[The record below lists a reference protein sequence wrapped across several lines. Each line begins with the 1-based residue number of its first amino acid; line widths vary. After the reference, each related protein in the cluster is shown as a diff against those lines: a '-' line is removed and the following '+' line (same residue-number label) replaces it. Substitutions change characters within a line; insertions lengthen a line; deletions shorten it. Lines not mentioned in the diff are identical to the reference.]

1 MCNGRVDKLRDLF
14 IGIDKKVPILG
25 GHKVIPINFDNAA
38 TTPVFKQVINKII
51 EASEDYGSIGR
62 GLGQKSEFSTAV
74 YKECRKFI
82 LDFFKAPLDKY
93 TAIFVNNTTDGIN
106 RLSNIL
112 ITSKEDIVITSRME
126 HHSNDLPWRGKCI
139 LDYIE
144 VDNNGRLKID
154 ELEEKLINHNGKVK
168 FISLIAASNVTGY
181 VNDLAK
187 IAKTVHKYGAK
198 LIVDGAQIVAH
209 KRIYMTSDQELENI
223 DFLVFSAHKMY
234 APFGS
239 GAIVGLKKYFNE
251 LEPDIKGGGTVEAVL
266 DYSEIWLQTPEKN
279 EAGSP
284 NFFGAVALV
293 EGLKELKKIGYD
305 KIEKHEKEILS
316 KTLEGMKS
324 IPKVINYGDVECYE
338 DRLGIAVFNIE
349 GIYNAEVAKILA
361 EFRAIAVRQGAF
373 CAHPYIRR
381 LLHLSDEE
389 ATAYLTNSR
398 CKMQGMIR
406 VSFGIYNSI
415 EEVNIFLNTIE
426 WISKNVSKF

>member
-1 MCNGRVDKLRDLF
+1 MFNGRVDKLRDLF
-14 IGIDKKVPILG
+14 IGLDKKVPVLG

-74 YKECRKFI
+74 YNECRNFI
-82 LDFFKAPLDKY
+82 SDFFKAPLDKY
-93 TAIFVNNTTDGIN
+93 TIIFVNNTTEGIN
-106 RLSNIL
+106 KLSNIL
-112 ITSKEDIVITSRME
+112 ITSKYDVVITSRME
-126 HHSNDLPWRGKCI
+126 HHSNDLPWRNKCI
-139 LDYIE
+139 VDYIE
-144 VDNNGRLKID
+144 VDNNGRLKIE
-154 ELEEKLINHNGKVK
+154 ELEEKLINYNGKVK
-168 FISLIAASNVTGY
+168 FVSLIAASNVTGY
-181 VNDLAK
+181 VNDLSK

-239 GAIVGLKKYFNE
+239 GAIVGLNTYFNDV
-251 LEPDIKGGGTVEAVL
+251 EPDTKGGGTVEAVL

-293 EGLKELKKIGYD
+293 EGIKELQKIGYD

-324 IPKVINYGDVECYE
+324 IPKIINYGDIENYE
-338 DRLGIAVFNIE
+338 DRLGITVFNIE

-361 EFRAIAVRQGAF
+361 EYKAIAVRQGAF
-373 CAHPYIRR
+373 CAHPYVRR

-389 ATAYLTNSR
+389 ATAYLTNSNL
-398 CKMQGMIR
+398 KMQGMIR

-415 EEVNIFLNTIE
+415 EEVNVFLNTIE
-426 WISKNVSKF
+426 WISKNISKF

>member
-1 MCNGRVDKLRDLF
+1 MRDLF
-14 IGIDKKVPILG
+14 VGLDKKVPILG
-25 GHKVIPINFDNAA
+25 GHKIIPINFDNAA

-62 GLGQKSEFSTAV
+62 GLGQKSEFSTNI
-74 YKECRKFI
+74 YNECRSFI
-82 LDFFKAPLDKY
+82 LEFFKAPPNEY

-112 ITSKEDIVITSRME
+112 VTSKEDVVITSRME

-139 LDYIE
+139 VDYIE
-144 VDNNGRLKID
+144 VDDKGRLKIE
-154 ELEEKLINHNGKVK
+154 ELEEKLIKYNGKVK

-181 VNDLAK
+181 VNDIDRVAR
-187 IAKTVHKYGAK
+187 TVHKYGAR

-209 KRIYMTSDQELENI
+209 KRICMAAEKSDENI

-239 GAIVGLKKYFNE
+239 GAIVGLKEYFNE
-251 LEPDIKGGGTVEAVL
+251 LEPDAKGGGMVEAVL
-266 DYSEIWLQTPEKN
+266 DYSEVWLETPEKN

-293 EGLKELKKIGYD
+293 EGIKELDKIGYD
-305 KIEKHEKEILS
+305 KIEIHEKELLETAI
-316 KTLEGMKS
+316 EGMKS
-324 IPKVINYGDVECYE
+324 IPKIISYGDIENYD
-338 DRLGIAVFNIE
+338 DRLGIVVFNIE

-361 EFRAIAVRQGAF
+361 GFRAIAVRQGAF
-373 CAHPYIRR
+373 CAHPYIKR

-389 ATAYLTNSR
+389 ATAYLTNTR
-398 CKMQGMIR
+398 CKIPGMVR
-406 VSFGIYNSI
+406 ASFGVYNSI

-426 WISKNVSKF
+426 WISSNIYKF

>member
-1 MCNGRVDKLRDLF
+1 MRELF
-14 IGIDKKVPILG
+14 VGLDKKVPILG
-25 GHKVIPINFDNAA
+25 GHKVVAINFDNAA
-38 TTPVFKQVINKII
+38 TTPVFKKVIDKII

-62 GLGQKSEFSTAV
+62 GLGQKSEFSTNV
-74 YKECRKFI
+74 YNECRNFI
-82 LDFFKAPLDKY
+82 LDFFKAPSDKY

-112 ITSKEDIVITSRME
+112 ITSKDDIVITSRME

-144 VDNNGRLKID
+144 VDNNGRLKLE
-154 ELEEKLINHNGKVK
+154 ELEEKLIKYKGKVK

-181 VNDLAK
+181 VNDLVKVAK
-187 IAKTVHKYGAK
+187 VVHKYGAK

-209 KRIYMTSDQELENI
+209 KRIYMTSDKEDENI

-239 GAIVGLKKYFNE
+239 GAIVGLKNFFNE
-251 LEPDIKGGGTVEAVL
+251 LDTDIKGGGTVEAVL
-266 DYSEIWLQTPEKN
+266 DYSEIWLGTPEKN

-293 EGLKELKKIGYD
+293 ESIKELEKVGYNE
-305 KIEKHEKEILS
+305 IEKHEKLLLKEV
-316 KTLEGMKS
+316 LEGMKS
-324 IPKVINYGDVECYE
+324 IPKVINYGDIESYD

-349 GIYNAEVAKILA
+349 GMYNAEVAQILA
-361 EFRAIAVRQGAF
+361 GFRAIAVRQGAF

-389 ATAYLTNSR
+389 ATAYLTNAR
-398 CKMQGMIR
+398 CKMPGMIR
-406 VSFGIYNSI
+406 ASFGIYNTI
-415 EEVNIFLNTIE
+415 EEINIFLNTIE
-426 WISKNVSKF
+426 WISKSR